1 MQVCVIA
8 GGVGAARLL
17 RGLQDVEAVELTAV
31 VNVGDDERI
40 CGLAVSPDLDTVVY
54 TCAEAIDPG
63 RGWGLRDETW
73 RAMDELRRYAAS
85 AERPDI
91 GWFSLGDRDL
101 GTHLWRTSRLAEGAA
116 LSEVTAEI
124 AATWGIGFRV
134 LPVTDDLLATRLR
147 TVDGQELAFQEYFV
161 REQHGVPIAEVRF
174 VGAES
179 ATPAP
184 GVIEAIEGA
193 DVVVI
198 APSNPVV
205 SIGPV
210 LAVPG
215 VREAVTAARDR
226 CVAVSPIIGGRAL
239 KGPADRLLTELG
251 SEPSARGVAEWYRD
265 VCATLLV
272 DEVDAALAPAIE
284 ELGVRCRVTS
294 TVMTD
299 RAAAARLGRACI
311 EAVAA

>member
-1 MQVCVIA
+1 MIA

-17 RGLQDVEAVELTAV
+17 RGFQDVEAATELTAV
-31 VNVGDDERI
+31 VNVADDERI

-54 TCAEAIDPG
+54 TCAEAIDPE

-101 GTHLWRTSRLAEGAA
+101 GTHLWRTTRLAEGAA
-116 LSEVTAEI
+116 LSEVTTEI
-124 AATWGIGFRV
+124 AAAWGLGFAV
-134 LPVTDDLLATRLR
+134 LPVTDDPLATRLL
-147 TVDGQELAFQEYFV
+147 TVDGDELSFQEYFV
-161 REQHGVPIAEVRF
+161 REQHGVPVAEVRF
-174 VGAES
+174 VGAEA

-184 GVIEAIEGA
+184 GVLEAIDGA
-193 DVVVI
+193 DLVVI

-210 LAVPG
+210 FAVPG
-215 VREAVTAARDR
+215 IRDAVVAARDR

-239 KGPADRLLTELG
+239 KGPADRLLAELG
-251 SEPSARGVAEWYRD
+251 GEPSARGVAEWYRE
-265 VCATLLV
+265 VCSTLLV
-272 DEVDAALAPAIE
+272 DEVDADLAPAIE
-284 ELGVRCRVTS
+284 ELGVRCHVTS

-299 RAAAARLGRACI
+299 RAAAARLGRDCI
-311 EAVAA
+311 AAATLA